1 MKEEK
6 PDSENPQLIFTG
18 IGIILVGIG
27 LILIIPFIVLW
38 ALNGLFTLHIQYT
51 WMNWLYMV
59 IIMGALK
66 GSISKSK

>member
-6 PDSENPQLIFTG
+6 PDHENPQLIFTG

-38 ALNGLFTLHIQYT
+38 AINGLFSLHIQYT
-51 WMNWLYMV
+51 WMNWLYIV

-66 GSISKSK
+66 AHVSSK

>member
-6 PDSENPQLIFTG
+6 PDHENPQLIFTG

-38 ALNGLFTLHIQYT
+38 AINGLFSLHIEYT
-51 WMNWLYMV
+51 WMNWLYIA
-59 IIMGALK
+59 IIMVALK
-66 GSISKSK
+66 AHVSSK